1 MYITIWGKKRYKL
14 SFEEMR
20 MFHSARDSSYW
31 AIWTEPEKQN
41 IYSVQPL
48 NRYVLKNYIKFKI

>member
-1 MYITIWGKKRYKL
+1 ML
-14 SFEEMR
+14 
-20 MFHSARDSSYW
+20 HSAPDSSYW

-48 NRYVLKNYIKFKI
+48 NRYLLKNYIKFKI